1 MSNSSR
7 LLPPPTLEF
16 WVMVFDFGK
25 LVGQMV
31 QDWVLGFG
39 DDGISECSVIGLFE
53 KVLWEGYKK
62 DLILMSRV

>member
-1 MSNSSR
+1 
-7 LLPPPTLEF
+7 
-16 WVMVFDFGK
+16 MVFDFGK